1 MAHCRTPSRVP
12 AGATALLL
20 TVCAVVVAVSAARG
34 QEPVQSTMTRLY
46 APVEIG
52 ADIDALPAS
61 ERAAL
66 AHILAAAR
74 VMDALFLEQV
84 WAGNP
89 SLLMALQDDGSPAG
103 RARLEY
109 FLLNKGPW
117 SRLEDDRAFL
127 PGVPPKPAGAAY
139 YPPDA
144 SRDEVASWIDG
155 LSGEAREAATGFFTT
170 IRRGPGGALRAVPYS
185 VEYQGPLAV
194 AADHLRAAAARTAEP
209 TLARYLRERA
219 EAFASND
226 YYASDVAWM
235 ELNGAIEPTIGP
247 YEVYEDGWFN
257 YKAAFEAFVTIRDD
271 AETDQ
276 LARFGAEL
284 QGLEDALP
292 IDARYRD
299 PELGALAPIRVVNVA
314 FTAGDANSGV
324 QTAAFNLPNDERV
337 LREHG
342 AKRVMLKN
350 VQEAKFRHV
359 LAPIAAVALPSAERA
374 DVSFDAFFTHI
385 LMHEL
390 MHGLGPHDVE
400 VGGRATT
407 VRQALREASS
417 TIEEAKADII
427 GALGAPPPHRH
438 GGDRPLSRPL
448 DLHDVPHLDLPV
460 DPLWNQRGAWARRGD
475 SAQHVPRHRGG
486 DGRRGRPLCG
496 RPRPHPGSG
505 RGTHPAPDDHPGAG
519 RLRRSGP
526 GARDARGGAARGAAR
541 ARPPRRRPGG
551 HPAALHDYRT
561 VRSAMQSALFGTHRS
576 HTRAHGA
583 PG

>member
-417 TIEEAKADII
+417 TIEEAKADISGLWALHRLI
-427 GALGAPPPHRH
+427 DTGAIDRSLARSIYTTFLTSTFRSIRFGINEAHGRGVAIQLNTFLDTGAVTVGADGRFAVDHGRIREAVEGLTRRLMTIQARGDYDEAVRVLKTLGVVRPEVQRVL
-438 GGDRPLSRPL
+438 DRLG
-448 DLHDVPHLDLPV
+448 DVPV
-460 DPLWNQRGAWARRGD
+460 DI
-475 SAQHVPRHRGG
+475 
-486 DGRRGRPLCG
+486 
-496 RPRPHPGSG
+496 RPRYTITEP
-505 RGTHPAPDDHPGAG
+505 
-519 RLRRSGP
+519 
-526 GARDARGGAARGAAR
+526 
-541 ARPPRRRPGG
+541 
-551 HPAALHDYRT
+551 
-561 VRSAMQSALFGTHRS
+561 
-576 HTRAHGA
+576 
-583 PG
+583 